1 VPKLWSDVES
11 WGTAWKD
18 INGMNE
24 RRWLTTGQGLIVWSA
39 VGAGLWYGM
48 YVALPGLWVWAWL
61 TLAVCLGL
69 ILWTTR

>member
-1 VPKLWSDVES
+1 
-11 WGTAWKD
+11 
-18 INGMNE
+18 MNE